1 VARTAINAKP
11 IGARPPTPE
20 FHSSD
25 VKIEQKPDIVATS
38 HKDRETDII
47 KADKHQF
54 SKEYLDELAFN
65 EEPVTIRLEPS
76 TDKNASTRFPVW
88 VNGKPG
94 EIYQRGK
101 WEEIGYFPT
110 GTPFVTKRKYLAVIV
125 GAKID
130 NITHHDEA
138 IVDNNVIRR
147 FTSAL
152 HSFSVIE
159 DKNPKGHEWLTRLLR
174 ANMG

>member
-65 EEPVTIRLEPS
+65 EEPVTIRLEPGS
-76 TDKNASTRFPVW
+76 TASPARFISAAS
-88 VNGKPG
+88 GKRSGTSRPG
-94 EIYQRGK
+94 PPSSQS
-101 WEEIGYFPT
+101 
-110 GTPFVTKRKYLAVIV
+110 A
-125 GAKID
+125 
-130 NITHHDEA
+130 NIW
-138 IVDNNVIRR
+138 
-147 FTSAL
+147 
-152 HSFSVIE
+152 
-159 DKNPKGHEWLTRLLR
+159 P
-174 ANMG
+174 

>member
-1 VARTAINAKP
+1 
-11 IGARPPTPE
+11 
-20 FHSSD
+20 
-25 VKIEQKPDIVATS
+25 
-38 HKDRETDII
+38 
-47 KADKHQF
+47 
-54 SKEYLDELAFN
+54 
-65 EEPVTIRLEPS
+65 
-76 TDKNASTRFPVW
+76 
-88 VNGKPG
+88 
-94 EIYQRGK
+94 
-101 WEEIGYFPT
+101 
-110 GTPFVTKRKYLAVIV
+110 VIV